1 MQNEQQPIPHVQF
14 QKLREEVV
22 AQTDRDFEK
31 RAEENPTPTDLEVRI
46 GTFIEGLEPQVRNAV
61 IAMAEKGYGTESSGF
76 YGVHGEIQ
84 QIDGNFSID
93 TETKKALSALGA
105 YVKTGKELGFPG
117 LGAAYAGIGFYPATP
132 DLKDITETW
141 DQIAAILPQ
150 NDPTDVVS
158 ISGASDDFRKIYAPE
173 RIDIEYRALEKLIAL
188 GSDQWEP
195 KTWKELNARYQ
206 ELSDLL

>member
-46 GTFIEGLEPQVRNAV
+46 GTFIEGLESQVRNAV
-61 IAMAEKGYGTESSGF
+61 ITMAEKGYSTESSGF

-93 TETKKALSALGA
+93 TETKKALSTLGA
-105 YVKTGKELGFPG
+105 YVKNAKELGFPG
-117 LGAAYAGIGFYPATP
+117 LGTAYSGIGFYPATP

-141 DQIAAILPQ
+141 DRIVTALPQ
-150 NDPTDVVS
+150 KDPTSTVS
-158 ISGASDDFRKIYAPE
+158 VSGASADFRTKYAHDRP
-173 RIDIEYRALEKLIAL
+173 DIELLALKKNIAE
-188 GSDQWEP
+188 GPDQWDTE
-195 KTWKELNARYQ
+195 TWKELNTRYQ